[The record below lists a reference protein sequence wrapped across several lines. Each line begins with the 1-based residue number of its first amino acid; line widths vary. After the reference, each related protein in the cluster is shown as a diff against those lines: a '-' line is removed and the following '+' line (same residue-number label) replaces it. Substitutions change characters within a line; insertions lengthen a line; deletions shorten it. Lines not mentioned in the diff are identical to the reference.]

1 MTENILSVWDLI
13 QILGYP
19 LVAYVSWK
27 AGWHNGVTDTVED
40 LHARGL
46 IELDEEPAE

>member
-1 MTENILSVWDLI
+1 MAENILSVWDLI

-27 AGWHNGVTDTVED
+27 GGWHSGVSDTVED

-46 IELDEEPAE
+46 IDLDEEPAE